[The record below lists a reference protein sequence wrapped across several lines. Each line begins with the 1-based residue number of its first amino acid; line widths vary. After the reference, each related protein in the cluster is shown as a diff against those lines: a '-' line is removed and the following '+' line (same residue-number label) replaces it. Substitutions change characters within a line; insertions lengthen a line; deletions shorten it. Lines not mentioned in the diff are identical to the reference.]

1 MLNVLAADII
11 ERFYAF
17 MWPMLRISALMLTA
31 PIFTQNAFNLRLR
44 ILMALVLTWLIYP
57 LHRWPLIDPVS
68 AQGLLQVFNQI
79 AIGALMGL
87 VLQIVVAAVVV
98 AGQSISS
105 AMGLSMANMI
115 DPTLGNVPVIAGLFT
130 ILSTL
135 VFMTTGG
142 HLIVFGILLE
152 SFRQFPIGASFWSQD
167 LLGKMISWST
177 LMYLAGL
184 LIALPVVIT
193 LLFVNIGLGFV
204 SRSAPSLNIFSVGF
218 PAMVLSGFAVLWLA
232 IPSIVERI
240 NWTWVRSFDQLRS
253 MMLN

>member
-1 MLNVLAADII
+1 VLNLSLASLLDQ
-11 ERFYAF
+11 FYSLIWPLLRVTAF
-17 MWPMLRISALMLTA
+17 MVFSSLFSVRAINIRIRVV
-31 PIFTQNAFNLRLR
+31 I
-44 ILMALVLTWLIYP
+44 ALVLTVFVAMQIEIP
-57 LHRWPLIDPVS
+57 RIDPITV
-68 AQGLLQVFNQI
+68 QGLEVVFQQI
-79 AIGALMGL
+79 FIGFAMGMIMQISTASTVIAGQLVSGSMGL
-87 VLQIVVAAVVV
+87 T
-98 AGQSISS
+98 
-105 AMGLSMANMI
+105 MANMI

-152 SFRQFPIGASFWSQD
+152 SFRQFPIGASFWSQA
-167 LLGKMISWST
+167 LMGKMISWSA